1 MFQFAFPSLFVRF
14 RYEPPAFEPF
24 LRLPLLHRKSSLM
37 GLCPSPL
44 RGFTPEGHLIAGED
58 EPGRVP
64 KPVREVQARAPGIR
78 TVPEAT
84 AH

>member
-44 RGFTPEGHLIAGED
+44 RGFTPQRPLIAGD
-58 EPGRVP
+58 EAPVPAPEPAPAVQEGRAS
-64 KPVREVQARAPGIR
+64 VRAA
-78 TVPEAT
+78 PEAP
-84 AH
+84 AR